1 MMPAHHETTA
11 IEPAD
16 SPLCEKVG
24 NLIVCLHYLSTQ
36 ARNDGLPEIAAEIDK
51 AIATT
56 AHAGRDMYMGHLQTI
71 VTQDALCPADFI
83 NDFCH
88 VSDETVKGDILQI
101 VQKTNGQ
108 IFGA

>member
-1 MMPAHHETTA
+1 MMHAHHETTA
-11 IEPAD
+11 IKTAE

-36 ARNDGLPEIAAEIDK
+36 ARIDGLPEIAAEIDK

-56 AHAGRDMYMGHLQTI
+56 AHAGRDMYMGQLQAL
-71 VTQDALCPADFI
+71 VTEDALCTVDFI

-88 VSDETVKGDILQI
+88 VSDENVKGDILQI
-101 VQKTNGQ
+101 VRKKSGHGY
-108 IFGA
+108 GA